1 MKAIFLLFFNK
12 AIPLRSVGLLLG
24 LIFINLPVLAQP
36 VSQEKFPTYDSQI
49 SNGGGT
55 SVWINAPSIYA
66 DDNAY
71 TYNELKEATSNT
83 LNTYDYGFSI
93 PSGAT
98 IQGIKVSMGRFGT
111 SGSQISDAIVRLR
124 LFGNYIG
131 ENKAVTTETWNE
143 NEIETLKE
151 YGGETDLWGTT
162 LTAEDINT
170 GNIGLDIAVSSP
182 NYGSNIRAFIDYVK
196 ITIYY
201 VPLDP
206 SYCAGAA
213 VVLLSS
219 NNTLNAGNSV
229 GAPDEAVAKLIDNTS
244 FILLDLTGE
253 VTPRPQG
260 DKVRIRLRDADPN
273 DGATPWLYYRY
284 ATTRSASVFNWSSP
298 NVYQVNSA
306 TLVDAEIPVGAN
318 TRYLMLEVAAYFN
331 LALEIDAVTYDCP
344 CSGATITSVTATPAV
359 MCPNTSTTFSVT
371 GDLCG
376 ADHWAWYQYSCGG
389 TPIGTGETINY
400 TPYPGTRTFYVRAEG
415 GSAGSGGT
423 CSSVTVTVYDGVTAS
438 ITGGE
443 QFACVST
450 TLTAT
455 TNATSPVFAW
465 YKDDILMEGQTA
477 QTLVVTQPGSYKV
490 KVTSATTGCERTSYA
505 FTVNSVSTM
514 PSNRDVFASQLS
526 VCSGS
531 SVNIGITSAEE
542 GVYYRLR
549 KGDEFISDPLLG
561 HGWTMYLPTGPLTTT
576 TTINVLAIKG
586 NCTLEMENKLTIEVG
601 ATAPTITSVTA
612 EPATICWKDTTT
624 LSVTGDLG
632 SADHWAWYQ
641 YSCGGTPVGTGSS
654 INITPYPGTYTYYV
668 RGEGGCL
675 TAPGACS
682 STTVTIN
689 EWPTASITGG
699 EQNACVST
707 TLTATTNASSPGYAW
722 YKDDVLL
729 DGQSGQTLVVTQT
742 GSYKVKVTN
751 TATGCERTSSAFPVN
766 SISTMP
772 LNKAVF
778 ADQPTVCPGARVNIG
793 IRSSEGGVYYR
804 LRNDMDDSY
813 IGDAV
818 LGLNGVTIYLTAENL
833 TQTTTFN
840 VIAIKGNCVLEM
852 ADKPT
857 VTVISVEPAI
867 TEVAAVPAAVCQG
880 MSSTLSVTGSLGSAT
895 AWKWYS
901 GSCGGT
907 LVGTGESITVS
918 PTEAT
923 TYYVRGEGGC
933 ATSGA
938 ACSEVSVAVN
948 PLETPSVTIT
958 SSDADNKICF
968 GTEVIFTATPQNTG
982 DGTVTYTWIYNGIR
996 YEVWD
1001 KNTLLTTELE
1011 DGDKVSCEITVSGNS
1026 CLTTSTVNSNE
1037 IITNVYDPYAVPS
1050 VTIESDDADNT
1061 ICQSTLVTFTATPA
1075 NTNGGMVSYQ
1085 WYYNDYTNE
1094 GWNGQQWSYNELED
1108 GDVVKCKMTVSGA
1121 VCYSEAEI
1129 MSNAITISVISSPVP
1144 WVSIVSSDADNTICP
1159 GTSVTFTATA
1169 ENTGG
1174 GLINYQWL
1182 KNGANVGLDQNT
1194 YTCTDLADNDVV
1206 KCLIYVTEQ
1215 ICNNVGM
1222 GISNEITTTLMPS
1235 LEPWVNI
1242 VSSDADNTICSG
1254 TSVTFTATAG
1264 NTGEGTVA
1272 YQWKN
1277 NGLNVG
1283 TNQNTL
1289 TLSTLADKDAV
1300 SCEIAITGGNCLTT
1314 PSAASNVLIL
1324 TVNQCCVPGKNDPFE
1339 PNNTMAVATAISTD
1353 MPEISANILNAK
1365 DQDWF
1370 KLTTSKEGYYTINLN
1385 PNGGKEDVE
1394 LLTSKGQKLRPGSKT
1409 GLTYYLQAKTT
1420 YYIKIY
1426 DTKLKI
1432 PSPCYSLSVG
1442 FSPMMP
1448 AGGYLEANLDLK
1460 VGETNPV
1467 AQGIIKIWPNPTKH
1481 QFELY
1486 NGNETQVQV
1495 RVLDAY
1501 GRTIETIK
1509 QIGPAETV
1517 TFGEHYA
1524 PGIYLV
1530 ETSQNGIPKIFKVV
1544 KH

>member
-12 AIPLRSVGLLLG
+12 AIPLRNVGLLLG
-24 LIFINLPVLAQP
+24 LIFINLPLLAQP

-49 SNGGGT
+49 STGGGT
-55 SVWINAPSIYA
+55 SVWINANSIYA

-111 SGSQISDAIVRLR
+111 SGSQIKDAIVRLR

-162 LTAEDINT
+162 LTVEDINT
-170 GNIGLDIAVSSP
+170 GNLGLDIAVSST

-229 GAPDEAVAKLIDNTS
+229 GAPDGAVAKLIDNTS

-359 MCPNTSTTFSVT
+359 MCPNTPTTFSVT

-423 CSSVTVTVYDGVTAS
+423 CSSVTVTVYEGITAS

-549 KGDEFISDPLLG
+549 NGDVFISDPLLG

-624 LSVTGDLG
+624 LSVTGNLG

-654 INITPYPGTYTYYV
+654 IKITPYPGTYTYYV

-675 TAPGACS
+675 SAPGACS

-729 DGQSGQTLVVTQT
+729 DGQTGQTLVVSQT

-751 TATGCERTSSAFPVN
+751 TATGCERTSSAFPV
-766 SISTMP
+766 ISVSQMP
-772 LNKAVF
+772 ANKTVF
-778 ADQPTVCPGARVNIG
+778 ADPSTVCSGTRVNIG
-793 IRSSEGGVYYR
+793 IRNSESGVYYR
-804 LRNDMDDSY
+804 LRNDADDSY

-818 LGLNGVTIYLTAENL
+818 SGINGVNIYLLAGNL
-833 TQTTTFN
+833 TETTTFN
-840 VIAIKGNCVLEM
+840 VIAMKGYCVLEM

-857 VTVISVEPAI
+857 VTVLSGEPVI
-867 TEVAAVPAAVCQG
+867 TGVTAVPAAVCQG
-880 MSSTLSVTGSLGSAT
+880 TSSTLSVTGNLGSAT

-901 GSCGGT
+901 GSCGGAP
-907 LVGTGESITVS
+907 VGTGESITVS

-933 ATSGA
+933 ATAGA

-948 PLETPSVTIT
+948 PFVTPTLTI
-958 SSDADNKICF
+958 SSNDADNTICYP
-968 GTEVIFTATPQNTG
+968 TEVIFTATPGDTG
-982 DGTVTYTWIYNGIR
+982 GGTVSYKWILNGTV
-996 YEVWD
+996 YDVWD
-1001 KNTLLTTELE
+1001 KDTWVSTELE
-1011 DGDKVSCEITVSGNS
+1011 DGDQVSCQMIVTGGTCLSQSTVVSNIITMNVYEPSPLLSVAITSNDADNEICFGTEVVFKATPANTGGGLVSYQWKYNGDPIGSNSNTYASTELFNGDMVSCEITVSYPGCS
-1026 CLTTSTVNSNE
+1026 TSATATSDE
-1037 IITNVYDPYAVPS
+1037 IITS
-1050 VTIESDDADNT
+1050 VITMPTPLASIQSDDADNS
-1061 ICQSTLVTFTATPA
+1061 ICS
-1075 NTNGGMVSYQ
+1075 
-1085 WYYNDYTNE
+1085 
-1094 GWNGQQWSYNELED
+1094 
-1108 GDVVKCKMTVSGA
+1108 
-1121 VCYSEAEI
+1121 
-1129 MSNAITISVISSPVP
+1129 
-1144 WVSIVSSDADNTICP
+1144 
-1159 GTSVTFTATA
+1159 GTSVTFTVTA
-1169 ENTGG
+1169 ENTEWGTV
-1174 GLINYQWL
+1174 NYYWV
-1182 KNGANVGLDQNT
+1182 KNEVPVGLDQNT
-1194 YTCTDLADNDVV
+1194 YVTSDLKDQDEVFCYVSVTGGPCNQTEGSVSNTIV
-1206 KCLIYVTEQ
+1206 MYVT
-1215 ICNNVGM
+1215 
-1222 GISNEITTTLMPS
+1222 SPTTPTLS
-1235 LEPWVNI
+1235 I
-1242 VSSDADNTICSG
+1242 VSSDDDNTICSG

-1264 NTGEGTVA
+1264 NTGEGTIA

-1283 TNQNTL
+1283 TDQNTL

-1300 SCEIAITGGNCLTT
+1300 SCEITITGGNCLTT
-1314 PSAASNVLIL
+1314 PSATSNVLTL
-1324 TVNQCCVPGKNDPFE
+1324 TVNQCCVPGQNDPFE
-1339 PNNTMAVATAISTD
+1339 PNNTMAEAAVISTD
-1353 MPEISANILNAK
+1353 IPEISANILNAK

-1370 KLTTSKEGYYTINLN
+1370 KLTTSKEGYYTINFN
-1385 PNGGKEDVE
+1385 PNGGKELVE

-1432 PSPCYSLSVG
+1432 PSPCYSLSVE

-1448 AGGYLEANLDLK
+1448 ADGYLEANLDLK
-1460 VGETNPV
+1460 VGKTEPV

-1486 NGNETQVQV
+1486 NGNETQLQV
-1495 RVLDAY
+1495 RILDPY
-1501 GRTIETIK
+1501 GRTVETIK
-1509 QIGPAETV
+1509 QVGPAETV
-1517 TFGEHYA
+1517 VFGNTYA
-1524 PGIYLV
+1524 PGIYFV
-1530 ETSQNGIPKIFKVV
+1530 ETSQNGIHQIFKVV
-1544 KH
+1544 KQ